1 MATVASVALLAAL
14 TAPMPTPAIE
24 DPTHG
29 IITIDLRV
37 PDVPND
43 AVTALR
49 DRHAAAVN
57 AGDADA
63 LGRLYAPDALIV
75 ISDGVVLRGAAEV
88 ARYYQDSFAVR
99 PDGAAVTLRPERFTV
114 ENGVASE
121 TGSFSESGTSGDAA
135 PATGVYVTI
144 YTQDARGEW
153 RIAMDLR
160 THGRDK
166 QRVRW

>member
-1 MATVASVALLAAL
+1 MGTVASVAILAAL
-14 TAPMPTPAIE
+14 AGPMQASAPE

-57 AGDADA
+57 AADGAA
-63 LGRLYAPDALIV
+63 LGRLYAPDALVV
-75 ISDGVVLRGAAEV
+75 ISDGLVLRGAAEV
-88 ARYYQDSFAVR
+88 ARYYQDSFTAR

-121 TGSFSESGTSGDAA
+121 TGTFSESGTTGGDS
-135 PATGVYVTI
+135 PATGMYVTI

-153 RIAMDLR
+153 RIAMELR
-160 THGRDK
+160 TRGRD
-166 QRVRW
+166 QQLVRW